1 MQRAGHIPAAHGCR
15 TSRTYVVVLPCIPRR
30 HYRLWPH
37 NTGAYRPF
45 GARVAAYSGGR
56 SKLKPQKCHL
66 MRKTVRFL
74 GHVLSENGIS
84 TDKEKIRAVKEWPTP
99 CCPSEVRQF
108 LGLAS
113 YYRRFIKNFSMV
125 STPLNALLRKGSHWK
140 WTADCQTAFDQLWSI
155 KEFQPYLYAH
165 QFDVRTDHSCLRW
178 LRNFKEPEGQRAPPA
193 RQGMAELMRCRANV
207 ARSVES
213 PSLLP
218 RRYLLRPWKKW
229 HPQDAC
235 QFLTSKYGCYR
246 PHAVGATE
254 LARLIPV
261 ARHCQTSS
269 DPDLRSLWRDG
280 RGVFRV
286 DEDGLL
292 RRRQASSDR
301 ADDQLLVPKELR
313 NAVLAAM
320 HNTTFGGHFASRR
333 TLGLPHVCRAKRTD
347 TEIQGAPTDAR
358 SILCVPNTGHGLF
371 GPLGRD
377 SYPKVTVTFWSFA
390 VTSKSGPR
398 RIQRA
403 PKRPR
408 NMPTRSFESALI
420 REVCK
425 IFDVEKS
432 RSSPYHPQANGLVER
447 TNRTLLNT
455 LAKLCHESKDRSWDQ
470 LLPLVTVAYNSA
482 VHETTGQSLFCML
495 FGKQICLSLN
505 ATLDVPPGTAHNAED
520 YIVQLRENLQN
531 VHSTAFDR
539 SRHEQQHN
547 KEIAD
552 RKATANLFETD

>member
-1 MQRAGHIPAAHGCR
+1 MAA
-15 TSRTYVVVLPCIPRR
+15 S
-30 HYRLWPH
+30 
-37 NTGAYRPF
+37 
-45 GARVAAYSGGR
+45 
-56 SKLKPQKCHL
+56 
-66 MRKTVRFL
+66 TV
-74 GHVLSENGIS
+74 H
-84 TDKEKIRAVKEWPTP
+84 
-99 CCPSEVRQF
+99 
-108 LGLAS
+108 
-113 YYRRFIKNFSMV
+113 
-125 STPLNALLRKGSHWK
+125 
-140 WTADCQTAFDQLWSI
+140 
-155 KEFQPYLYAH
+155 
-165 QFDVRTDHSCLRW
+165 
-178 LRNFKEPEGQRAPPA
+178 
-193 RQGMAELMRCRANV
+193 
-207 ARSVES
+207 
-213 PSLLP
+213 
-218 RRYLLRPWKKW
+218 
-229 HPQDAC
+229 
-235 QFLTSKYGCYR
+235 R

-333 TLGLPHVCRAKRTD
+333 TLATLFLATHEEGGGRVVSGLPHVCRAKRTD

-390 VTSKSGPR
+390 FARFGAPIRLHSD
-398 RIQRA
+398 QR
-403 PKRPR
+403 
-408 NMPTRSFESALI
+408 RSFESALI

-432 RSSPYHPQANGLVER
+432 RSSPYHPHANGLVER

-482 VHETTGQSLFCML
+482 VHETTGQSPFCML

>member
-1 MQRAGHIPAAHGCR
+1 MAA
-15 TSRTYVVVLPCIPRR
+15 S
-30 HYRLWPH
+30 
-37 NTGAYRPF
+37 
-45 GARVAAYSGGR
+45 
-56 SKLKPQKCHL
+56 
-66 MRKTVRFL
+66 TV
-74 GHVLSENGIS
+74 H
-84 TDKEKIRAVKEWPTP
+84 
-99 CCPSEVRQF
+99 
-108 LGLAS
+108 
-113 YYRRFIKNFSMV
+113 
-125 STPLNALLRKGSHWK
+125 
-140 WTADCQTAFDQLWSI
+140 
-155 KEFQPYLYAH
+155 
-165 QFDVRTDHSCLRW
+165 
-178 LRNFKEPEGQRAPPA
+178 
-193 RQGMAELMRCRANV
+193 
-207 ARSVES
+207 
-213 PSLLP
+213 
-218 RRYLLRPWKKW
+218 
-229 HPQDAC
+229 
-235 QFLTSKYGCYR
+235 R

-377 SYPKVTVTFWSFA
+377 SYPKFGRFGAPIRLHSD
-390 VTSKSGPR
+390 
-398 RIQRA
+398 QR
-403 PKRPR
+403 
-408 NMPTRSFESALI
+408 RSFESALI

-432 RSSPYHPQANGLVER
+432 RSSPYHPHANGLVER

-470 LLPLVTVAYNSA
+470 LLPLATVAYNSA
-482 VHETTGQSLFCML
+482 VHETTGQSPFCML

-505 ATLDVPPGTAHNAED
+505 ATLDVPPGTARNAED
-520 YIVQLRENLQN
+520 YIVQLRENLQK

-539 SRHEQQHN
+539 SMRSSSAIRKSPTRKRRRTGSKPTNYKLASRRTASKMSEDRGDAWSFTATGRRHTTPALIKKQPPSEVNTRRIWRSSVPRPLNGVEHGGSGGRPDTSVIFCCTTN
-547 KEIAD
+547 VGGL
-552 RKATANLFETD
+552 RTDLPRGSGSVTT